1 MAIYK
6 APLEDMR
13 FLMNE
18 LFDVNGHLAKLPN
31 ELELESETVMAVLE
45 EAGKLA
51 ENVFFPLNQVGD
63 EIGCRFDNGTV
74 TTPKGFKEAF
84 KTYCEGGWMG
94 IGGHTA
100 YGGQDLPKMVQVL
113 IEEMMYASNS
123 SLYLYASLSNGA
135 YQALYNHGEEK
146 YKNIVLPKLM
156 SGEWAG
162 TMCLTESHAG
172 TDLGLMKTK
181 AIPQDDGSYKISGSK
196 IFITGGEHDLSD
208 NIVHLVL
215 AKLPDAPPGS
225 KGISLFLVPKFHFDD
240 DGNLGERNGIACG
253 AIEKK
258 MGIKGS
264 ATCVMNMD
272 DATGYI
278 IGGPHQGLRAMFTM
292 MNTERLS
299 IGLQGLGSSEVA
311 YQSAVEYA
319 KDRVQGRGNKRER
332 GVTSDPIIV
341 HPDIRRMLLTMRAY
355 NEAIRAFAVW
365 TGIGIDLE
373 KHGSD
378 EEKSEAAAI
387 VALTTPIAKA
397 FFSDMGFDLSNLGLQ
412 VFGGHGYI
420 VEWGMEQLVRDCRIA
435 QIYEGTNGVQAL
447 DLVGR
452 KLAANNGAF
461 VELYLREV
469 RSFIDSNELEALKP
483 YWQQLQ
489 ENCTLLEETSQWL
502 LDAAKSDLD
511 QLGAASVDYLHL
523 FGLNIC
529 AYMWAR
535 ALLAV
540 EKAANPANKEFYEA
554 KKLVGDFFF
563 KKILPDAAMRAERI
577 KAGSDCLMQMDAELF

>member
-6 APLEDMR
+6 APLADMR
-13 FLMNE
+13 FILNE
-18 LFDVNGHLAKLPN
+18 VFNVNEHLAKLPN
-31 ELELESETVMAVLE
+31 ELELENDTVMAVLE
-45 EAGKLA
+45 EAGKVA
-51 ENVFFPLNQVGD
+51 ENVFFPLNQKGD
-63 EIGCRFDNGTV
+63 EIGCRHVDGDV
-74 TTPKGFKEAF
+74 ITPEGFKEAY
-84 KTYCEGGWMG
+84 KTYCEGGWMS
-94 IGGHTA
+94 IGGHTT
-100 YGGQDLPKMVQVL
+100 YGGQDLPKMIQVL

-146 YKNIVLPKLM
+146 HKDVVLPKLM

-181 AIPQDDGSYKISGSK
+181 AVPQDDGSYKITGTK
-196 IFITGGEHDLSD
+196 IFITGGEHDLSE

-215 AKLPDAPPGS
+215 AKLPDAPAGS
-225 KGISLFLVPKFHFDD
+225 RGISLFLVPKFNFDD
-240 DGNLGERNGIACG
+240 DGNLGERNGISCG
-253 AIEKK
+253 SIEKK

-272 DATGYI
+272 DATGYL
-278 IGGPHQGLRAMFTM
+278 IGGPHQGLRCMFTM

-299 IGLQGLGSSEVA
+299 IGLQGLGSADVA

-319 KDRVQGRGNKRER
+319 KDRVQGRGSKSEK
-332 GVTSDPIIV
+332 GTVSDPIIV

-373 KHGSD
+373 KHGTDD
-378 EEKSEAAAI
+378 EKEYAGAI

-397 FFSDMGFDLSNLGLQ
+397 FFSDVGFDMSNLGLQ

-420 VEWGMEQLVRDCRIA
+420 AEWGMEQLVRDCRIA

-461 VELYLREV
+461 VEKYLQEV
-469 RSFIDSNELEALKP
+469 RDFMSENQHEELAS
-483 YWQQLQ
+483 YWQLLD
-489 ENCTLLEETSQWL
+489 ENCKLVEETSQWL
-502 LDAAKSDLD
+502 LDAGKADAD
-511 QLGAASVDYLHL
+511 QLGGASVDYLHL
-523 FGLNIC
+523 FGLNIS

-535 ALLAV
+535 SLAAV
-540 EKAANPANKEFYEA
+540 ANADTSSNEDFYAAKRM
-554 KKLVGDFFF
+554 VGDFFF
-563 KKILPDAAMRAERI
+563 KKILPDAAMRAERV
-577 KAGSDCLMQMDAELF
+577 KAGSDCLMAMDAGLF